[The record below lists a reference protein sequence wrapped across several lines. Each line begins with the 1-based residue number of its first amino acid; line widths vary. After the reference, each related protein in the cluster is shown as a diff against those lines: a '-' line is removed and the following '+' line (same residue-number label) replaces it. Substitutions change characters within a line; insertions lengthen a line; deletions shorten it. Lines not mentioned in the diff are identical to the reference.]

1 MTSALIHTDKEEPG
15 SVADEGSIIKQRISA
30 SDTEAKDRPT
40 VPCEKPILET
50 KDGMSADKTRR
61 KSEILLLCLIFLVSF
76 LVRSYKIEKGNFVIW
91 DEAHFGKFA
100 SKYLQ
105 RLFYFD
111 VHPPLGKMLTALSG
125 YLFGQDVNFK
135 FDSGSSYP
143 AQMDYVGMRRFHAF
157 ISSFVPLFSYLTLRE
172 MSYDVHCC
180 SVIAFMIIFENSLVC
195 ISRLILLDSHLL
207 FFTSM
212 VVYALA
218 KYVRRRTTTNL
229 ILLGTALGCVQS
241 VKWIGCFTTFLVGL
255 FIIAELWILLI
266 QKNVEFTQFIRVFA
280 ERALYLIALPILI
293 YLFFFLVHFRIVNH
307 SSPDDGHMSSFFQST
322 LKGNEH
328 RFRKYVEYG
337 TVVTIKSTKLSG
349 QYLHS
354 HKDQYPESEGGQM
367 TTYGHKDENNYWAF
381 QKVVDGNVKAEMVK
395 DNDEV
400 VVMHMNTLR
409 YLNLVNK
416 KAYVSKDDKLLS
428 TSPNTELFRT
438 NLFRIEVADDL
449 IKKEERIKT
458 LTTRFRLK
466 SVDEEC
472 YLRSTNKRYPQWG
485 FRQGEVTC
493 SYKKDSSTL
502 WNIEMNNKVKSE
514 DLEYKELGNLKS
526 AVFHNIVEHNALM
539 YVTNK
544 SFVQDDDLEPIRI
557 VSQAYEWP
565 ILRRGLRMCS
575 WSNENIKFYMF
586 GNPFSWYLS
595 LICVL
600 IAPTVLLCRT
610 LRQIRN
616 KERINTQNLIF
627 CCLFCGGWAIHFLPF
642 FFIGRVLYFHHYLP
656 ALYFSMHSILIFI
669 RKPKLLYAI
678 LFLQI
683 VVFCLYSPFTYG
695 FYDQNAVRWLKLLP
709 TWDFVDDIES

>member
-1 MTSALIHTDKEEPG
+1 MDKTPTNSSEE
-15 SVADEGSIIKQRISA
+15 VNEQVEEEKNIIKQRIGGTTSIC
-30 SDTEAKDRPT
+30 SE
-40 VPCEKPILET
+40 VNEKLNT
-50 KDGMSADKTRR
+50 KNKSSKGRIGE
-61 KSEILLLCLIFLVSF
+61 KSELFLLCLIFLVSF

-125 YLFGQDVNFK
+125 YMFGQDVNFK
-135 FDSGSSYP
+135 FDSGTSYP

-157 ISSFVPLFSYLTLRE
+157 ISSFVPVFSYLTLRE
-172 MSYDVHCC
+172 MSFDVHCC

-212 VVYALA
+212 VMYALA
-218 KYVRRRTTTNL
+218 KYIRKRTIPNL
-229 ILLGTALGCVQS
+229 VLLGTALGCVQS
-241 VKWIGCFTTFLVGL
+241 VKWIGCFTTFLVGI
-255 FIIAELWILLI
+255 FIIAELWLLLI
-266 QKNVEFTQFIRVFA
+266 QKDVAITRFARLFT
-280 ERALYLIALPILI
+280 ERALFLIILPIII
-293 YLFFFLVHFRIVNH
+293 YLAFFLIHFGIVNR

-328 RFRKYVEYG
+328 KFRKYVEYG
-337 TVVTIKSTKLSG
+337 TIVTVKSNKLSG

-354 HKDQYPESEGGQM
+354 HKDEYPENEGCQM

-381 QKVVDGNVKAEMVK
+381 QKVVDGDTKVEMVK
-395 DNDEV
+395 NNDEV
-400 VVMHMNTLR
+400 VIMHMNTFR
-409 YLNLVNK
+409 YLNLVDK
-416 KAYVSKDDKLLS
+416 DAYVTKEDRLLS
-428 TSPNTELFRT
+428 TSPNTELFRS
-438 NLFRIEVADDL
+438 NLFKVEVVDDM
-449 IKKEERIKT
+449 ITKEDKIKT

-466 SVDEEC
+466 SVDENC
-472 YLRSTNKRYPQWG
+472 YVRSTNKRYPQWG

-493 SYKKDSSTL
+493 SRKKDSSTL
-502 WNIEMNNKVKSE
+502 WNIEMNNKVKDE
-514 DLEYKELGNLKS
+514 DLEYKELSNLKT
-526 AVFHNIVEHNALM
+526 AVFYNIVEHNALM
-539 YVTNK
+539 YITNK

-575 WSNENIKFYMF
+575 WSDENVKFYMF

-595 LICVL
+595 LACVL
-600 IAPTVLLCRT
+600 AAPTVLLCKT
-610 LRQIRN
+610 LTQIRN
-616 KERINTQNLIF
+616 RQRIDARMLIF

-656 ALYFSMHSILIFI
+656 AMYFSMHTLLVFV
-669 RKPKLLYAI
+669 RNHKLLYTI
-678 LFLQI
+678 LFIQI
-683 VVFCLYSPFTYG
+683 IAFVLYSPLTYG
-695 FYDQNAVRWLKLLP
+695 FYDQNVMRWLKLLP
-709 TWDFVDDIES
+709 TWDFVDDIAE